1 MEMDDRMLAHRIVIM
16 VILLPL
22 SFAQRTGVPKVHSA
36 GFPADLT
43 LGDETG
49 AHCVVRK
56 DNSGPASILWRKDG
70 VELEPNDRITVT
82 MVSTSSSTLAIR
94 RIEHGDVGNYTC
106 IASSMQGSSEVTVP
120 LIVR

>member
-1 MEMDDRMLAHRIVIM
+1 MDEIALVLGFVVM
-16 VILLPL
+16 VVVLPL
-22 SFAQRTGVPKVHSA
+22 SSAQRNGAPRVHSL
-36 GFPADLT
+36 GFPPDLT

-56 DNSGPASILWRKDG
+56 DSSDPVSILWRKDG

-94 RIEHGDVGNYTC
+94 RIELGDVGNYTC
-106 IASSMQGSSEVTVP
+106 TATSMQGSSEVTVP
-120 LIVR
+120 LIIR